1 MPNDDRLRAITD
13 DTYQLVL
20 PLPFALNSVNI
31 YLLRG
36 EDGWTVLD
44 CGLHTPEAAVVWGEA
59 RAALGIQPDDIAQI
73 ILTHA
78 HPDHYGMAG
87 LIQAEAAAA
96 GRKTPVHLTV
106 EEATFVELMWKRA
119 PDTERMHLHLLRCG
133 MPENDVHMVADT
145 ENFTRQRTFPQAEF
159 GAFLEVGCNW
169 RIGDRLCRILAA
181 PGHCEGQ
188 AIFYDQA
195 DRLLFSGDHVLMK
208 ITPNIGFWPN
218 SRADPLGRYL
228 TSLHE
233 LASLEVR
240 LALPG
245 HRALIEDWRGR
256 IAELGAHHD
265 ARLAKTLLACERPA
279 TAYEVSDHLFD
290 SERFSP
296 HEWRFAMVEA
306 LAHLEYLQ
314 ERGQLRR
321 HGDSVWRFER
331 VA

>member
-1 MPNDDRLRAITD
+1 MSNSNFLNAITD
-13 DTYQLVL
+13 DIYQLIL

-44 CGLHTPEAAVVWGEA
+44 CGLHTTEAASIWADA
-59 RAALGIQPDDIAQI
+59 REVLSIRPSDISQI
-73 ILTHA
+73 VLTHA

-87 LIQAEAAAA
+87 MIQAEAAEA
-96 GRKTPVHLTV
+96 GRHVPVHLTV
-106 EEATFVELMWKRA
+106 EEAAFVELMWKREPNA
-119 PDTERMHLHLLRCG
+119 DLMYHHLLRCG
-133 MPENDVHMVADT
+133 MPENVIAVVADA
-145 ENFTRQRTFPQAEF
+145 ENFTRKRTFPQAKL
-159 GAFLEVGCNW
+159 GGFLEAGCNW
-169 RIGDRLCRILAA
+169 LIGDRKCCILAA

-188 AIFYDQA
+188 AIFYDPKDQ
-195 DRLLFSGDHVLMK
+195 LLFSGDHVLMK

-228 TSLHE
+228 NSLHQ
-233 LASLEVR
+233 LSSLEVR

-256 IAELGAHHD
+256 IAELCAHHD
-265 ARLAKTLLACERPA
+265 ARLAKSLLACEQPA
-279 TAYEVSDHLFD
+279 TAFEVAAHLFET
-290 SERFSP
+290 ERFSP

-314 ERGQLRR
+314 VRGRLRR
-321 HGDSVWRFER
+321 LGDLIWQYER
-331 VA
+331 VN